1 MGKSKSTFKKEVY
14 SDTILPQET
23 RKISNKQPTCTPKA
37 TREKEQTKPK
47 VSRKKEIVN
56 IRTQINEIEMKKPIE
71 KITETKSYFIEKINK
86 IDKPIARL
94 NKIKRERTQG
104 NKIR

>member
-1 MGKSKSTFKKEVY
+1 
-14 SDTILPQET
+14 
-23 RKISNKQPTCTPKA
+23 
-37 TREKEQTKPK
+37 
-47 VSRKKEIVN
+47 
-56 IRTQINEIEMKKPIE
+56 MKKPIE